1 MEVVNINNDH
11 GVISIPRLKPRA
23 LITPRS
29 LLIHYIMA
37 NKYSNVI
44 SFYCFATKLIVVTEK
59 VNNTIINDNIWS
71 SVHLSH
77 QLFFFYRKDK

>member
-1 MEVVNINNDH
+1 MEVVNINNDR

-37 NKYSNVI
+37 DKYSNVI
-44 SFYCFATKLIVVTEK
+44 SFYCFATKLIGVTEK
-59 VNNTIINDNIWS
+59 VDYMMSNYNI
-71 SVHLSH
+71 
-77 QLFFFYRKDK
+77 